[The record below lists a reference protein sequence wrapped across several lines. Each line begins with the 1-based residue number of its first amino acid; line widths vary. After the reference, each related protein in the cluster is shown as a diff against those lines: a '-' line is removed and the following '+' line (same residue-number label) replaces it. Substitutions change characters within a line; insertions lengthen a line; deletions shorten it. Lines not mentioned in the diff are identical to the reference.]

1 MKPGNVAPGV
11 SGHRLRDIEAAL
23 WEAHDWRAR
32 DTATAEIAHIQSDKR
47 ARPVHGG
54 MSRAQVRELATQR
67 ADMMPGYITDLAGR
81 GLARGAWLAR
91 LGLLL
96 GALDARPI
104 KDEGQSLAGI
114 VARVSCRDWW
124 TRQLWRA
131 AVQERERI
139 GRERG
144 EVCARRRQVYVT
156 DDTVRAMLNQDAAN
170 ARILAETELE
180 AHDGTVM
187 KLADLASVSTANPA
201 IRRGELMT
209 RIKGCEE
216 WADANGWP
224 GLFTTHTTPSRFHA
238 TLHTGATNPNWV
250 EAGKPTPKDGQ
261 EWLRKTWQQCRAKLD
276 RDGIEVYGFRVAEPH
291 QDGTPHW
298 HMLVWCKPGQRE
310 AVEAVMRRYWLKD
323 SGTEPGA
330 AQHRFKA
337 KPMIAGGAAGY
348 VAKYISKGID
358 DVGSVDAEGHFDDS
372 QGGPVVV
379 MGQSDMF
386 GGGAARVRMW
396 ARAHGIRQFQPLGQP
411 PVQVWRE
418 LRRVDVEQVGRAA
431 LVVLECWDAV
441 NRDGEKKASWA
452 KFLEKQGGPCVGRR
466 YRVEVAK
473 EARQVEGRYETTEQ
487 KVPVGVMD
495 RHDKEKR
502 ITPSNRKEWKPKGT
516 WERDTGPVIVGV
528 MNVTR
533 ARAFLARPT
542 AAQPW
547 TRVNNCTRQD
557 QKAPAS
563 AGQGFE
569 WTGGRHRKSDHEQ
582 RSDGRHSGQHRPRL
596 HP

>member
-32 DTATAEIAHIQSDKR
+32 DTATAEIANIQSDKR

-187 KLADLASVSTANPA
+187 TLADLASVSTANPA

-216 WADANGWP
+216 WADAAGWP

-238 TLHTGATNPNWV
+238 TLHTGATNPKWL

-261 EWLRKTWQQCRAKLD
+261 KWLCTTWARCRAAMARAGLQVF
-276 RDGIEVYGFRVAEPH
+276 GVRVAEPH
-291 QDGTPHW
+291 GDGTPHW
-298 HMLVWCKPGQRE
+298 HMLVWCGPGQRE
-310 AVEAVMRRYWLKD
+310 AVEAVMLDYWLKD
-323 SGTEPGA
+323 EGDEPGA
-330 AQHRFKA
+330 RDYRFKA
-337 KPMIAGGAAGY
+337 KAMISGGAAGY

-358 DVGSVDAEGHFDDS
+358 DTGSVGESGHVDDEGG
-372 QGGPVVV
+372 QRVV
-379 MGQSDMF
+379 MEQGDMF

-396 ARAHGIRQFQPLGQP
+396 ARAHGIRQFQALGQP
-411 PVQVWRE
+411 PVTVWRE
-418 LRRVDVEQVGRAA
+418 LRRVDVEHMASA
-431 LVVLECWDAV
+431 PHVVLECWDAV

-452 KFLEKQGGPCVGRR
+452 KFLTKQGGPCVGRG
-466 YRVEVAK
+466 YRVAVAT

-487 KVPVGVMD
+487 KKPVGVLD
-495 RHDKEKR
+495 RHDLNGR
-502 ITPSNRKEWKPKGT
+502 VVPSSRKEWKPKGT
-516 WERDTGPVIVGV
+516 WERETGPVIVGV

-547 TRVNNCTRQD
+547 TRVNNCTQQAATR
-557 QKAPAS
+557 P
-563 AGQGFE
+563 GFQVNGG
-569 WTGGRHRKSDHEQ
+569 TGHRKSDHDT
-582 RSDGRHSGQHRPRL
+582 RPDGRHSGQHRPGL
-596 HP
+596 YP